1 VLAPGRETLRWIDYG
16 SDMAPKLDTEW
27 KVLPHDDLVQLA
39 ENLWHVEGDLPNMSL
54 RRCMT
59 VARTS
64 AGELALHSA
73 IALDEAH
80 MAELESL
87 GKPAF
92 LIVPNGWHCLDAAR
106 YKARYPELKV
116 ICPKKARK
124 MVEQKV
130 QSVDGTYDDFS
141 SLDPEGTVR
150 LEHFDPDRHVEGA
163 MVVESR
169 DGITL
174 VFADSLFNL
183 PHGKGFVWWLYGRV
197 LKSTGGP
204 RVTVIGRAMMRLTR
218 SKRGFRDFLDRWAQ
232 CKDVVRL
239 IPGHG
244 TPVLEDARGVLLELV
259 GSL

>member
-1 VLAPGRETLRWIDYG
+1 LAGIEAEPDVAAR
-16 SDMAPKLDTEW
+16 LDTEW
-27 KVLPHDDLVQLA
+27 KVGAHDELVQLA
-39 ENLWHVEGDLPNMSL
+39 DNLWHVEGDLPNMAL

-64 AGELALHSA
+64 TGELVLHSA
-73 IALDEAH
+73 IALDDAH

-87 GKPAF
+87 GRPAF
-92 LIVPNGWHCLDAAR
+92 LVVPNGWHCLDAAR
-106 YKARYPELKV
+106 YVARYPDLKV
-116 ICPKKARK
+116 ICPKKSRT

-130 QSVDGTYDDFS
+130 QSVDGTYDDFA

-163 MVVESR
+163 MIVESR

-197 LKSTGGP
+197 LQSTGGP
-204 RVTVIGRAMMRLTR
+204 RVTVIGRALMLFTR
-218 SKRGFRDFLDRWAQ
+218 SKRGFRDFLDRWARSG
-232 CKDVVRL
+232 DVVRL

-244 TPVLEDARGVLLELV
+244 APILEGAGGVLRDLLR
-259 GSL
+259 SL